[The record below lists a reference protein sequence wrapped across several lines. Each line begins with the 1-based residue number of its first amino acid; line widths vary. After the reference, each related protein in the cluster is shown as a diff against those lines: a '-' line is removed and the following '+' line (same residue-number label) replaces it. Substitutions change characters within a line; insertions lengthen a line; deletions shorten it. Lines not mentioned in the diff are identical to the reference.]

1 MGNINILEFL
11 SSGAILTVLQLTL
24 GKYLK
29 NKVDFPN
36 KVIPWVSLFLAIIG
50 YTVAPGTAAAAVA
63 IPLAPAAGIF
73 LSAAFHTLFTTG
85 LHSFGKNALLPALT
99 YGLRTAAISL
109 LSKDDK

>member
-50 YTVAPGTAAAAVA
+50 YTVAPGTAAAAIA
-63 IPLAPAAGIF
+63 IPVAPAAGVF
-73 LSAAFHTLFTTG
+73 LSAVFHTLFTTG
-85 LHSFGKNALLPALT
+85 VHSFGKNALLPAVKN
-99 YGLRTAAISL
+99 GLRAAAFFFL
-109 LSKDDK
+109 EKGEK

>member
-1 MGNINILEFL
+1 MTEINILQFL

-29 NKVDFPN
+29 GKVDFPN
-36 KVIPWVSLFLAIIG
+36 KVIPWVSLALAIVG
-50 YTVAPGTAAAAVA
+50 YTVAPGTANAAAS

-85 LHSFGKNALLPALT
+85 IHSFGKNALLPALT
-99 YGLRTAAISL
+99 YGLRSAAISL
-109 LSKDDK
+109 LSKEDK